1 MKPAEPVAFSI
12 AQKIPAINRYQGDE
26 DFNNHAVGAAAEG
39 GATIGNVASAAI
51 KQLDKRTAS
60 RKQSTLAYAKTQ
72 EIGSYMDTDFNPRKK
87 HKFAQDTYLKHKDL
101 FPGGSSSDVGVK
113 VTAKNTRV

>member
-39 GATIGNVASAAI
+39 GATIGNVASVPRPHHHHCIEVEHGPAACQSDEVHMDDQVLTDTQHDI
-51 KQLDKRTAS
+51 CPRPS
-60 RKQSTLAYAKTQ
+60 RL
-72 EIGSYMDTDFNPRKK
+72 
-87 HKFAQDTYLKHKDL
+87 QDV
-101 FPGGSSSDVGVK
+101 P
-113 VTAKNTRV
+113 